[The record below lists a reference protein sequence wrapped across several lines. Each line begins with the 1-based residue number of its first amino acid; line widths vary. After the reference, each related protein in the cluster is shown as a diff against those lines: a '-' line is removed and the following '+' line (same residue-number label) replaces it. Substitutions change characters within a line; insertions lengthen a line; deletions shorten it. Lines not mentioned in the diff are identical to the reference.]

1 MVDLQVDLN
10 LPRHRSKLALILQKM
25 LLYLFPLH
33 NSHLIF
39 VAISTG
45 QLDIGEQKM
54 VLLIAGV
61 SSQDQPEKE
70 SLSELV
76 RLSCMTRLESGDIS
90 VTCAHCSP
98 FPQVLSPQVATALS
112 NWE

>member
-10 LPRHRSKLALILQKM
+10 LPRHRSELPLVLQKM
-25 LLYLFPLH
+25 LLYLFP
-33 NSHLIF
+33 SRKPHLIF
-39 VAISTG
+39 MAISTG

-70 SLSELV
+70 S
-76 RLSCMTRLESGDIS
+76 IS
-90 VTCAHCSP
+90 
-98 FPQVLSPQVATALS
+98 
-112 NWE
+112 